1 MEMDNPAERK
11 ALMDIDTIEVLLRE
25 AARQRV
31 VYSYS
36 ELLLLLGISFT
47 RPKMRSLCKVL
58 DAIDLRGNAKGEPE
72 LACLVVR
79 EGDNLPGQ
87 GWWLGRTDFVGEYES
102 HAARKYLKDVQNVAY
117 GYWQNRGIYE
127 QTTSCTL
134 IIKYF

>member
-1 MEMDNPAERK
+1 MNDSINPAERK
-11 ALMDIDTIEVLLRE
+11 ALMDVDVIRGLLQD

-31 VYSYS
+31 TYSYF
-36 ELLLLLGISFT
+36 ELLMLLGISFT

-58 DAIDLRGNAKGEPE
+58 DAIDISGSIQGEPE

-102 HAARKYLKDVQNVAY
+102 HAARKYLKDVQQSAFE
-117 GYWQNRGIYE
+117 YWSER
-127 QTTSCTL
+127 
-134 IIKYF
+134 